1 MVGGFENDREKI
13 RSIQPS
19 SVNAEDGMGPAFA
32 TLSDG
37 AILLFGHHPIRTVS
51 R

>member
-19 SVNAEDGMGPAFA
+19 SVNAEDGMGPGVRD
-32 TLSDG
+32 L
-37 AILLFGHHPIRTVS
+37 I
-51 R
+51 